1 MAKHA
6 SKVPVSQIHPA
17 YYDDP
22 APVEIPR
29 DRGGTWVILGLIFLA
44 ATVILWREISRIE
57 TAGGALRVTWMVV
70 EAYEWGGKWVPCGI
84 TLMCGIGFC
93 LFGLMEWLSCKKY
106 EDA

>member
-29 DRGGTWVILGLIFLA
+29 DRGGTWVILGLIWLVLFRRRKSSPLP
-44 ATVILWREISRIE
+44 SCKSF
-57 TAGGALRVTWMVV
+57 ALR
-70 EAYEWGGKWVPCGI
+70 A
-84 TLMCGIGFC
+84 L
-93 LFGLMEWLSCKKY
+93 
-106 EDA
+106 